1 MDERNDGMAKKPFYE
16 NIVSKKKR
24 TEGRRSGSGDRKA
37 SAGKSADKGRS
48 SGSARDGRDARDAR
62 PRDGDAA
69 ASGARPGAPR
79 DGRSFRGE
87 RRDDRTSRD
96 DRAGQRDRG
105 VRHDHSE
112 RHDRDARTDRPGRDE
127 RRPRDDRE
135 SCGDRGAYSRD
146 GARAHDGVRTRDGAH
161 AGASSD
167 RAYRGD
173 RPVRDGAAPNAHAYA
188 AAPRQRRPFAAP
200 KERDPVFKKILPDTR
215 ALLEAFPE
223 IVQSVMP
230 LDSKRLQELPSEIR
244 ELSHGLTDERGDR
257 RVGYMNDPA
266 VISAYVRY
274 YMWWNLVRLTR
285 VFSGLPLTLHDGDAA
300 VDLGSGPLTLPI
312 ALWMARPDLRAV
324 KLTWYCVDLSQ
335 NALSAGEELFLSLA
349 ARTGCEPWQI
359 VRIKG
364 ECGVPLRR
372 RVAFVASANMFN
384 ELFWDNPA
392 PIEQQAKHHA
402 QDLASYADRASSIFL
417 VEPGIPRAGRFIS
430 LMRDAFIRAGFS
442 IQSPCP
448 HEGVCPFPG
457 LRNGKWCHFV
467 FDTSDA
473 PAKLHKLSDD
483 AGLAK
488 DRAALSFVFAS
499 RTEEMKADAG
509 NAQDAATGL
518 SVGDTQ
524 LAANEPDAGNNLS
537 VADASIA
544 GENGSAE
551 QAAPVAPAIPEAPAE
566 APLSMLSRMSSLF
579 PDLSVR
585 ITSDP
590 IRLPE
595 YHTGRYGCSELGM
608 VLLMGTY
615 QAADY
620 LMGCHSGSL
629 VEVPMP
635 DRKRPERD
643 GKTGAIIIRLK

>member
-1 MDERNDGMAKKPFYE
+1 MDERNDGTAKKPFYE

-24 TEGRRSGSGDRKA
+24 AEGRRSGSSDR
-37 SAGKSADKGRS
+37 KGRS
-48 SGSARDGRDARDAR
+48 SDDARSAR
-62 PRDGDAA
+62 PRGDDAPT
-69 ASGARPGAPR
+69 SGARYGGEHR
-79 DGRSFRGE
+79 DNRGIRADRAERAERGERAGQSERFSRAEHAERGE
-87 RRDDRTSRD
+87 RRDRD
-96 DRAGQRDRG
+96 DRG
-105 VRHDHSE
+105 VRA
-112 RHDRDARTDRPGRDE
+112 DRG
-127 RRPRDDRE
+127 DRE
-135 SCGDRGAYSRD
+135 YRGDRGARRD
-146 GARAHDGVRTRDGAH
+146 SSARA
-161 AGASSD
+161 D
-167 RAYRGD
+167 RAPR
-173 RPVRDGAAPNAHAYA
+173 AAQSAREGFSPAAHDH
-188 AAPRQRRPFAAP
+188 APAHRRRPFIAP
-200 KERDPVFKKILPDTR
+200 KERDPVFKKILPETR
-215 ALLEAFPE
+215 ALLEAFPD

-230 LDSKRLQELPSEIR
+230 LDSKRLQELPGEIR

-257 RVGYMNDPA
+257 RVGYMNEPA

-285 VFSGLPLTLHDGDAA
+285 VFSGLPLTLADGDAA

-335 NALSAGEELFLSLA
+335 GALAAGEELFLSLA
-349 ARTGCEPWQI
+349 ARTGSEPWQI

-372 RVAFVASANMFN
+372 RVALVASANMFN

-402 QDLASYADRASSIFL
+402 QDLVSYADRASSIFL

-430 LMRDAFIRAGFS
+430 LMRDAFIRDGFS

-448 HEGVCPFPG
+448 HEGACPFPG

-488 DRAALSFVFAS
+488 DRAALSFVYAS
-499 RTEEMKADAG
+499 RTEEVKAAVTADAAAG
-509 NAQDAATGL
+509 NDLG
-518 SVGDTQ
+518 
-524 LAANEPDAGNNLS
+524 AANAPSAANAPESSEP
-537 VADASIA
+537 V
-544 GENGSAE
+544 AE
-551 QAAPVAPAIPEAPAE
+551 QVSPAVAAGPAE
-566 APLSMLSRMSSLF
+566 APLSMLSRMTSLF

-590 IRLPE
+590 IKLPE

>member
-1 MDERNDGMAKKPFYE
+1 MDERNDGTGKKPFYE

-24 TEGRRSGSGDRKA
+24 TEGRRFGSSDRK
-37 SAGKSADKGRS
+37 GRADKSSEKGGSPDAGRAR
-48 SGSARDGRDARDAR
+48 GSDHAPRGEDRPREGVDRPREGAAR
-62 PRDGDAA
+62 PRLGGNAPT
-69 ASGARPGAPR
+69 SGARPG
-79 DGRSFRGE
+79 SYRG
-87 RRDDRTSRD
+87 DRG
-96 DRAGQRDRG
+96 DRAGPRDRREG
-105 VRHDHSE
+105 DDHRRSDGA
-112 RHDRDARTDRPGRDE
+112 RGGDRDNRGAHAE
-127 RRPRDDRE
+127 R
-135 SCGDRGAYSRD
+135 GDRGARGGDRD
-146 GARAHDGVRTRDGAH
+146 NRGVRAERVEHRDYSA
-161 AGASSD
+161 
-167 RAYRGD
+167 RPD
-173 RPVRDGAAPNAHAYA
+173 RPAREGFSPAARDHATSRP
-188 AAPRQRRPFAAP
+188 PRRGFNAP
-200 KERDPVFKKILPDTR
+200 KERDSVFKKILPETR

-230 LDSKRLQELPSEIR
+230 LDSKRLQELPGEIR
-244 ELSHGLTDERGDR
+244 ELSHGLTDERGER
-257 RVGYMNDPA
+257 RVGYMNEPA
-266 VISAYVRY
+266 VISAYIRY

-285 VFSGLPLTLHDGDAA
+285 VFSGLPLTLADGDAA

-335 NALSAGEELFLSLA
+335 GALAAGEELFLSLA

-372 RVAFVASANMFN
+372 RVALVASANMFN

-402 QDLASYADRASSIFL
+402 QDLVSYADRASSIFL

-430 LMRDAFIRAGFS
+430 LMRDAFIREGFS

-483 AGLAK
+483 SGLAK

-499 RTEEMKADAG
+499 RTEEVKAAVVADADAG
-509 NAQDAATGL
+509 NKL
-518 SVGDTQ
+518 ST
-524 LAANEPDAGNNLS
+524 ANAPDGGNAP
-537 VADASIA
+537 VA
-544 GENGSAE
+544 GETPAE
-551 QAAPVAPAIPEAPAE
+551 QAEPIAAVVAAGPVE
-566 APLSMLSRMSSLF
+566 APLSMLSRMTSLF

-590 IRLPE
+590 IKLPE
-595 YHTGRYGCSELGM
+595 YYTGRYGCSELGM

-620 LMGCHSGSL
+620 LMGCQSGSL

>member
-24 TEGRRSGSGDRKA
+24 TEGRRSASGDRK
-37 SAGKSADKGRS
+37 GKGGKAAEKGRT
-48 SGSARDGRDARDAR
+48 SGDSRDAR
-62 PRDGDAA
+62 PRVGDTPTT
-69 ASGARPGAPR
+69 GARPGA
-79 DGRSFRGE
+79 
-87 RRDDRTSRD
+87 SRD
-96 DRAGQRDRG
+96 DRGGRSERGERGVRTDRAKRDDQAGQRDRG
-105 VRHDHSE
+105 E
-112 RHDRDARTDRPGRDE
+112 RGERGMRTDRAGRDE
-127 RRPRDDRE
+127 RVSHGDRE
-135 SCGDRGAYSRD
+135 YRGDRSS
-146 GARAHDGVRTRDGAH
+146 ARAHDSAHADRAPRVERPARDGESPDARVH
-161 AGASSD
+161 APA
-167 RAYRGD
+167 RR
-173 RPVRDGAAPNAHAYA
+173 
-188 AAPRQRRPFAAP
+188 RRPFVAP
-200 KERDPVFKKILPDTR
+200 KERDPVFKKILPETR

-223 IVQSVMP
+223 IAQSVMP
-230 LDSKRLQELPSEIR
+230 LDSKRLQELPGEIR

-257 RVGYMNDPA
+257 RVGYMNEPA

-285 VFSGLPLTLHDGDAA
+285 VFSSLPLTLSDGDAA

-335 NALSAGEELFLSLA
+335 GALAAGEELFLALA
-349 ARTGCEPWQI
+349 ARTGSEPWQI

-372 RVAFVASANMFN
+372 RVALVASANMFN

-392 PIEQQAKHHA
+392 PIEQQVKRHA
-402 QDLASYADRASSIFL
+402 QDLVSYADRASSIFI

-430 LMRDAFIRAGFS
+430 LMRDAFIRGGFS

-483 AGLAK
+483 SGLAK

-499 RTEEMKADAG
+499 RTEEVKAA
-509 NAQDAATGL
+509 
-518 SVGDTQ
+518 
-524 LAANEPDAGNNLS
+524 PDAGNMPDAGNTP
-537 VADASIA
+537 VAGNTPDAVNTSGAVNTPDAADGPGSRNAPIA
-544 GENGSAE
+544 GEALSAE
-551 QAAPVAPAIPEAPAE
+551 PVAPAVAEGPAE
-566 APLSMLSRMSSLF
+566 APLSMLSRMTSLF
-579 PDLSVR
+579 PDLRVR

-590 IRLPE
+590 IKLPE

-620 LMGCHSGSL
+620 LMGCQSGSL
-629 VEVPMP
+629 VEVSMP